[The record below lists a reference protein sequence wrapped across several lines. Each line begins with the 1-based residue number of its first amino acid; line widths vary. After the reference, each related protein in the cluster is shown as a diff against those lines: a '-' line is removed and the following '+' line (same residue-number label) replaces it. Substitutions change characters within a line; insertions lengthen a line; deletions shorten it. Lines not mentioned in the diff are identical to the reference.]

1 MGHKSTNA
9 EIEQRVHAV
18 YGLLVKS
25 YSRFQIL
32 QYAANHWGCSHRQ
45 CDEYIHRARLL
56 IQQDSEIERPQWL
69 AAAIARLVE
78 YEKRAGSDDR
88 QLLTAIKALE
98 TQAKLLRFDMS

>member
-9 EIEQRVHAV
+9 EIEQRVKAV

-32 QYAANHWGCSHRQ
+32 QYASDQWDVSDRTA
-45 CDEYIHRARLL
+45 DIYIQRARQL

>member
-1 MGHKSTNA
+1 M
-9 EIEQRVHAV
+9 
-18 YGLLVKS
+18 KS

-32 QYAANHWGCSHRQ
+32 QYASEQWDVSDRTA
-45 CDEYIHRARLL
+45 DIYIQRARQL

-98 TQAKLLRFDMS
+98 TQAKLLRFDMSDVPAFWDLRGRPPARVC